1 MLVRGKRPM
10 KAESAITT
18 APATISAHTTRRPM
32 IGARS
37 VPSSGRFYIALFLF
51 FNLFINYMDRTALSV
66 AAPVIAS
73 NFQWRPG
80 KVGLLLSSF
89 MWTYSLFLIPWG
101 TLSDRIGTRRV
112 GGFGATLWSV
122 AAILTSVSVGFR
134 SMMTTRLVLGIGES
148 ASMPMAA
155 KVVRQWFPSNERGLA
170 TAIFNA
176 GTFAGPAVAAPF
188 VAWLIGTA
196 GWRMSFVITGG
207 IGLVWA
213 ALWLTFFDL
222 PSSCKWLSDAEREYL
237 TSEIASGGPSRKS
250 VRTTLSDLL
259 SRPTMWG
266 LCLSQGCC
274 AYTMS
279 LFLFWLP
286 SYLTSARNMS
296 LMKASWFTAVP
307 YLVASVLGISI
318 GRLSDAV
325 LNSESA
331 RQGKRRTMLIVFM
344 LLSMVVLAIN
354 GVHSDLLALV
364 LVSIALSSISAALS
378 LNIALANDLVWD
390 PEIAGTALGI
400 LILGGISFSLL
411 APIVTGYI
419 VQVTGSFGNAFLFA
433 GMLLVVGIV
442 ASITLAR
449 KPLNFIYGE
458 TT

>member
-1 MLVRGKRPM
+1 
-10 KAESAITT
+10 
-18 APATISAHTTRRPM
+18 
-32 IGARS
+32 
-37 VPSSGRFYIALFLF
+37 
-51 FNLFINYMDRTALSV
+51 
-66 AAPVIAS
+66 
-73 NFQWRPG
+73 
-80 KVGLLLSSF
+80 
-89 MWTYSLFLIPWG
+89 
-101 TLSDRIGTRRV
+101 
-112 GGFGATLWSV
+112 
-122 AAILTSVSVGFR
+122 
-134 SMMTTRLVLGIGES
+134 
-148 ASMPMAA
+148 
-155 KVVRQWFPSNERGLA
+155 
-170 TAIFNA
+170 
-176 GTFAGPAVAAPF
+176 
-188 VAWLIGTA
+188 
-196 GWRMSFVITGG
+196 
-207 IGLVWA
+207 
-213 ALWLTFFDL
+213 
-222 PSSCKWLSDAEREYL
+222 
-237 TSEIASGGPSRKS
+237 
-250 VRTTLSDLL
+250 
-259 SRPTMWG
+259 
-266 LCLSQGCC
+266 
-274 AYTMS
+274 
-279 LFLFWLP
+279 
-286 SYLTSARNMS
+286 MS

-442 ASITLAR
+442 GSITLAR